1 MTSSATEQQRSR
13 ERETKKKERNGSV
26 LKEITDLSPLSSP
39 NFHMQDS
46 EETDGFLEKTMAFWH
61 SALKTSLSGRGFC
74 CFPVSSKEKK
84 KNERGDRSV
93 ADTNTEAYDRNK
105 TNKEVSVCRREA
117 CNRNYVDAL
126 N

>member
-1 MTSSATEQQRSR
+1 MGIVVSDIISHRTTEIKRKR
-13 ERETKKKERNGSV
+13 NKKKERNGSV

-74 CFPVSSKEKK
+74 CFPVSSKEIG
-84 KNERGDRSV
+84 RAHV
-93 ADTNTEAYDRNK
+93 
-105 TNKEVSVCRREA
+105 
-117 CNRNYVDAL
+117 
-126 N
+126 